1 MRSPTNPTQSWLYQE
16 RRLIACISLAAVAVL
31 GVLVIL
37 MIGIGGFARG
47 GDFNRKHA
55 NRIMRYRIYA
65 QAAAIALILLYV
77 ALRRYMGQ

>member
-1 MRSPTNPTQSWLYQE
+1 MLHDPLF
-16 RRLIACISLAAVAVL
+16 IVAAVAVL

-77 ALRRYMGQ
+77 TLRKYMGQ